1 MIKTVLMDTY
11 IYMYSFMGWFF
22 LLLSKIK
29 NRELF
34 SPDGFYQNVNNH
46 LIINRLSFLQVFQC
60 LGSKLGFGSWL
71 LKKKYK
77 NFYQMDLKL
86 IEWIASLFTSF

>member
-1 MIKTVLMDTY
+1 MDDQNCTHGY
-11 IYMYSFMGWFF
+11 IQIHVFIYGLVF
-22 LLLSKIK
+22 LFVFLLSKIK

-46 LIINRLSFLQVFQC
+46 LIINRLSFLQVFQG

-77 NFYQMDLKL
+77 NFIK
-86 IEWIASLFTSF
+86 WI

>member
-1 MIKTVLMDTY
+1 MDDQNLLMDTY
-11 IYMYSFMGWFF
+11 IYMYIFIYGLVFWGF
-22 LLLSKIK
+22 LLSTIK
-29 NRELF
+29 NKELF

-46 LIINRLSFLQVFQC
+46 LIINRLSFLQVFQG

-86 IEWIASLFTSF
+86 IKNG